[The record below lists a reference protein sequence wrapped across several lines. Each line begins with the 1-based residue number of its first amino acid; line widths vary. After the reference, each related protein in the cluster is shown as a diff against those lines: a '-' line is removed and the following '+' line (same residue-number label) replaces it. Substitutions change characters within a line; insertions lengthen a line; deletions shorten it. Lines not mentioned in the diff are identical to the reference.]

1 MTTTVKQIE
10 FAALLGV
17 SRSYITKLKADGRLI
32 MDGDRVDVEASRAR
46 IADTAD
52 PHRDDV
58 ASRWAERRDRAATAA
73 AIGLPLDDEDDL
85 PEDPPATSALRS
97 ASSSYVD
104 ARARKEQA
112 QADIAE
118 MERDKTRGL
127 LIERQAV
134 EAAVEDV
141 MTTVRQA
148 LEQQPHR
155 LAPLLV
161 GQDLDAIRITLKQET
176 ARILGEMVH
185 TFAKRLRQI
194 AGEEEKESGA

>member
-73 AIGLPLDDEDDL
+73 AIALPLDDEDDL

-194 AGEEEKESGA
+194 AGEEEKEPVA

>member
-1 MTTTVKQIE
+1 MTATLKQIE

-32 MDGDRVDVEASRAR
+32 MVGDRVDVEASRVR

-58 ASRWAERRDRAATAA
+58 ASRWAEHRDRAAAA
-73 AIGLPLDDEDDL
+73 ASAIELPLDDDDAL
-85 PEDPPATSALRS
+85 PEDAPATSALRS

-118 MERDKTRGL
+118 MERDKARGL

-176 ARILGEMVH
+176 ARILSEMVH

-194 AGEEEKESGA
+194 AGEEEVAA

>member
-1 MTTTVKQIE
+1 MTATLKQIE

-32 MDGDRVDVEASRAR
+32 MVGDRVDVEASRVR

-58 ASRWAERRDRAATAA
+58 ASRWAEHRDRAAAA
-73 AIGLPLDDEDDL
+73 ASAIELPLDDDDAL
-85 PEDPPATSALRS
+85 PEDAPATSALRS

-118 MERDKTRGL
+118 MERDKARGL

-161 GQDLDAIRITLKQET
+161 GQDLGAIRITLKQET
-176 ARILGEMVH
+176 ARTLSEMVH

-194 AGEEEKESGA
+194 AGEEEVAA

>member
-1 MTTTVKQIE
+1 MTATLKQIE

-32 MDGDRVDVEASRAR
+32 MVGDRVDVEASRVR

-58 ASRWAERRDRAATAA
+58 ASRWAEHRDRAAAA
-73 AIGLPLDDEDDL
+73 ASAIELPLDDDDAL
-85 PEDPPATSALRS
+85 PEDAPATSALRS

-118 MERDKTRGL
+118 MERDKARGL

-161 GQDLDAIRITLKQET
+161 GQDLGAIRITLKQET
-176 ARILGEMVH
+176 ARILSEMVH
-185 TFAKRLRQI
+185 AFAKRLRQI
-194 AGEEEKESGA
+194 AGEEEVAA

>member
-1 MTTTVKQIE
+1 ML
-10 FAALLGV
+10 F
-17 SRSYITKLKADGRLI
+17 R
-32 MDGDRVDVEASRAR
+32 
-46 IADTAD
+46 
-52 PHRDDV
+52 
-58 ASRWAERRDRAATAA
+58 
-73 AIGLPLDDEDDL
+73 
-85 PEDPPATSALRS
+85 
-97 ASSSYVD
+97 SYVD

-118 MERDKTRGL
+118 MERDKARGL

-176 ARILGEMVH
+176 ARTLSEMVH

-194 AGEEEKESGA
+194 AGEEEVA

>member
-1 MTTTVKQIE
+1 MTATLKQIE

-32 MDGDRVDVEASRAR
+32 MVGDRVDVEASRVR
-46 IADTAD
+46 ISETAD

-58 ASRWAERRDRAATAA
+58 ASRWAEHRDRAATAA
-73 AIGLPLDDEDDL
+73 ASASDLPLDDDDAL
-85 PEDPPATSALRS
+85 PEDAPATSALRS

-118 MERDKTRGL
+118 MERDKARGL

-176 ARILGEMVH
+176 TRILSEMVH

-194 AGEEEKESGA
+194 AGEEEVAA

>member
-73 AIGLPLDDEDDL
+73 AIALPLDDEDDL

-185 TFAKRLRQI
+185 TFAKRLLAM
-194 AGEEEKESGA
+194 AGEEVTQ

>member
-1 MTTTVKQIE
+1 MPATLKQIE

-32 MDGDRVDVEASRAR
+32 MVGDRVDVEASRVR

-58 ASRWAERRDRAATAA
+58 ASRWAEHRDRAAAA
-73 AIGLPLDDEDDL
+73 ASAIELPLDDDDAL
-85 PEDPPATSALRS
+85 PEDAPATSALRS

-118 MERDKTRGL
+118 MERDKARGL

-148 LEQQPHR
+148 LEQQQHR

-161 GQDLDAIRITLKQET
+161 GQDLGAIRITLKQET
-176 ARILGEMVH
+176 ARILSEMVH

-194 AGEEEKESGA
+194 AGEEEVAA

>member
-1 MTTTVKQIE
+1 MTATLKQIE

-32 MDGDRVDVEASRAR
+32 MVGDRVDVEASRVR

-58 ASRWAERRDRAATAA
+58 ASRWAEHRDRAAAA
-73 AIGLPLDDEDDL
+73 ASAIELPLDDDDAL
-85 PEDPPATSALRS
+85 PEDAPATSALRS

-118 MERDKTRGL
+118 MERDKARGL

-161 GQDLDAIRITLKQET
+161 GQDLGAIRITLKQET
-176 ARILGEMVH
+176 ARILSEMVH

-194 AGEEEKESGA
+194 AGEEEVA

>member
-1 MTTTVKQIE
+1 MTATLKQIE

-32 MDGDRVDVEASRAR
+32 MVGDRVDVEASRVR

-58 ASRWAERRDRAATAA
+58 ASRWAEHRDRAAAA
-73 AIGLPLDDEDDL
+73 ASAIELPLDDDDAL
-85 PEDPPATSALRS
+85 PEDAPATSALRS

-118 MERDKTRGL
+118 MERDKARGL

-161 GQDLDAIRITLKQET
+161 GQDLGAIRITLKQET
-176 ARILGEMVH
+176 ARILSEMVH

-194 AGEEEKESGA
+194 AGEEEVAA

>member
-73 AIGLPLDDEDDL
+73 AIALPLDDEDDL

-176 ARILGEMVH
+176 ANVLTEMVK
-185 TFAKRLRQI
+185 TFAKRIATL
-194 AGEEEKESGA
+194 AGEEESA

>member
-1 MTTTVKQIE
+1 MTATLKQIE

-32 MDGDRVDVEASRAR
+32 MVGDRVDVEASRVR

-58 ASRWAERRDRAATAA
+58 ASRWAEHRDRATAA
-73 AIGLPLDDEDDL
+73 ASASDLPLDDDDAL
-85 PEDPPATSALRS
+85 PEDAPATSALRS

-118 MERDKTRGL
+118 MERDKARGL

-161 GQDLDAIRITLKQET
+161 GQDLGAIRITLKQET
-176 ARILGEMVH
+176 ARILSEMVH

-194 AGEEEKESGA
+194 AGEEEVAA

>member
-1 MTTTVKQIE
+1 MTATLKQIE

-32 MDGDRVDVEASRAR
+32 MVGDRVDVEASRAR

-58 ASRWAERRDRAATAA
+58 ASRWAEHRDRAAAA
-73 AIGLPLDDEDDL
+73 ASAIELPLDDDDAL
-85 PEDPPATSALRS
+85 PEDAPATSALRS

-118 MERDKTRGL
+118 MERDKARGL

-161 GQDLDAIRITLKQET
+161 GQDLGAIRITLKQET
-176 ARILGEMVH
+176 ARILSEMVH

-194 AGEEEKESGA
+194 AGEEEVAA